1 MTIDERLAELGIVL
15 PEGAKPMGNYV
26 RARQTGSLLYIAGHG
41 SRKDGKYPYLGKVGV
56 DVTLEQGYE
65 SARYCA
71 INCLASAKDNLGIL
85 DRVSGV
91 IKVVGYVASGHGFHL
106 QPKVVNGASDVLVE
120 IFGEAGRHARSAV
133 GVAELPENIP
143 VEIEMILEIKP

>member
-1 MTIDERLAELGIVL
+1 MTIDERLAELGINL

-26 RARQTGSLLYIAGHG
+26 RARQTGNLLYIAGHG
-41 SRKDGKYPYLGKVGV
+41 SRKDGVYPYLGKVGS

-65 SARYCA
+65 SARYGA
-71 INCLASAKDNLGIL
+71 INCLASARDYLGSL

-91 IKVVGYVASGHGFHL
+91 VKVLGYVASAPGFNS
-106 QPKVVNGASDVLVE
+106 QPRVVNGASDVLVE

-143 VEIEMILEIKP
+143 VEIEMILEIKE